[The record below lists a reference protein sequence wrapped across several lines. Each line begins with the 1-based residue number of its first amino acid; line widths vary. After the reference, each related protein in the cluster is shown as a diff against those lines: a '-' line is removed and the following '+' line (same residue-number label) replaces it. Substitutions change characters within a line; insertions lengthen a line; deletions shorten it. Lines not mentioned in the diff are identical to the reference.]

1 MSPELR
7 IKTFYFR
14 ALGKK
19 VNYDEIQRQAA
30 LGSGRSGFVP
40 LYADKQLTKKVGSL
54 KFENVLLDNT
64 NPVVVNSISH
74 IITTPDGGI
83 VYSFV
88 RRDYKK
94 ITVETQQTSGKYT
107 KGTITRTY
115 EGEDKEL
122 RKIVYRPIVE

>member
-1 MSPELR
+1 MSPYTE
-7 IKTFYFR
+7 TFYFP

-19 VNYDEIQRQAA
+19 ANYDKLQLQAA
-30 LGSGRSGFVP
+30 VGSGRSGIVS
-40 LYADKQLTKKVGSL
+40 LYSDKQLTKKVGSV

-64 NPVVVNSISH
+64 NPIVVNSISH
-74 IITTPDGGI
+74 IITTQDGSI
-83 VYSFV
+83 SYSFI

-122 RKIVYRPIVE
+122 RKIVYSSTF